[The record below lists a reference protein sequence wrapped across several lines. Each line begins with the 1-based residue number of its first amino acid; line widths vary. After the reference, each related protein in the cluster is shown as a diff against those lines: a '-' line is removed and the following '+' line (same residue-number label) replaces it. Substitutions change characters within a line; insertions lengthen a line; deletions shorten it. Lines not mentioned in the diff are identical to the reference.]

1 MYLRHT
7 FTTSTLS
14 ILALIN
20 LYTPQALAHEPLSPS
35 SPWMLGDWNGSRG
48 ELADQGVDLEFSYLS
63 EIAANV
69 HGGASHHTARYADQ
83 WSAGAKLDLSELL
96 SWKNAE
102 AEIRLSNRNGRG
114 LDEDALNDRRVGG
127 FGATQEIHGR
137 GSVTRLS
144 QFWLSKGWIDNKLNV
159 KIGRFTVGDEFATAD
174 CAFQNLSFCGSQP
187 GNYVNDIYNSPISS
201 WAVRLQYALADDL
214 VAKIAAYNVDPS
226 SLDNDNGLKL
236 RTHGTSGTMVPVELV
251 WTPRIGKLPGEYRV
265 GYFKNTVNRPDVLN
279 DVNGQPAALTQN
291 QYRVHDGRSGWWLN
305 AKQQISSKNND
316 QSRGLVLAA
325 SLSFQDQAT
334 TPVDSYMHISLV
346 YKGPFD
352 FRPLDQ
358 LGLGLSRVHASDQYL
373 ENAQFK
379 NQVNGV
385 YFDSPSYIP
394 EQHTSY
400 QAELNYR
407 IQATNWLHLMPNI
420 QYIRNPGNVR
430 EVENAVVIGLQVG
443 SSF

>member
-1 MYLRHT
+1 
-7 FTTSTLS
+7 
-14 ILALIN
+14 
-20 LYTPQALAHEPLSPS
+20 
-35 SPWMLGDWNGSRG
+35 MLGDWNGSRS
-48 ELADQGVDLEFSYLS
+48 ELSDQGVDLEFSYLS
-63 EIAANV
+63 EIAGNV
-69 HGGASHHTARYADQ
+69 HGGISHHTARYADQ
-83 WSAGAKLDLSELL
+83 WSVGAKLNLSKLL
-96 SWKNAE
+96 SWNNAE

-114 LDEDALNDRRVGG
+114 LDDDALNDPRVGG

-144 QFWLSKGWIDNKLNV
+144 QLWLSKGWADNKLNA

-201 WAVRLQYALADDL
+201 WAFRVQYALTEEL

-236 RTHGTSGTMVPVELV
+236 RTHNTKGTMLPVELV
-251 WTPRIGKLPGEYRV
+251 WSPRIGKLPGEYRV
-265 GYFKNTVNRPDVLN
+265 GYFRNTVNRPDVLN
-279 DVNGQPAALTQN
+279 DINGQAAALTQN
-291 QYRVHDGRSGWWLN
+291 EYRTHDSRSGWWLN
-305 AKQQISSKNND
+305 AKQQITSDGND
-316 QSRGLVLAA
+316 QSRGLVVSA
-325 SLSFQDQAT
+325 SVSFQDKAT
-334 TPVDSYMHISLV
+334 TPIDSYMHISLV

-352 FRPLDQ
+352 SRPLDQ
-358 LGLGLSRVHASDQYL
+358 LGLGLSRVHASDRYL
-373 ENAQFK
+373 ENAK
-379 NQVNGV
+379 LNNQANGAT
-385 YFDSPSYIP
+385 FDSPLYIP

-407 IQATNWLHLMPNI
+407 VQSTNWLHFMPNI

-430 EVENAVVIGLQVG
+430 KVDNAVVIGLQVG